1 MTLTK
6 TEIIDKLSDLEQK
19 VEQLESKYAR
29 LLAYA
34 EEQSKL
40 VDKHSDLLT
49 KCAQSS
55 GLCGYLMGA
64 FIKGRG
70 EYRYIV
76 WKNDIY
82 ILRSNISEKQFGAC
96 IVENYPEEYMTEL
109 RNSES
114 LPVQLEKMHHE
125 DYVCDCNHDIKSQST
140 SEDDCECNECLFPY
154 LPNKDGKISKSSYL
168 WLLWRCFCL

>member
-6 TEIIDKLSDLEQK
+6 TAIIDKLSDLEQK

-96 IVENYPEEYMTEL
+96 VVESYPEEQMIEL

-114 LPVQLEKMHHE
+114 LPERLEKIHHE
-125 DYVCDCNHDIKSQST
+125 DYVCD
-140 SEDDCECNECLFPY
+140 
-154 LPNKDGKISKSSYL
+154 
-168 WLLWRCFCL
+168 